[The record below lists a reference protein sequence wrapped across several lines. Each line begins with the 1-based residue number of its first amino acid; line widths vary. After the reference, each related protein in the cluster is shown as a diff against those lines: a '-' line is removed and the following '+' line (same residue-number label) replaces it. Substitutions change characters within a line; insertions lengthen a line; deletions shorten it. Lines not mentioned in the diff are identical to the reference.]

1 MEQTVA
7 NSIFIP
13 SGKGTKALNGAES
26 TPDPQLIT
34 RRSKVQILP
43 PQPEKTPDFF
53 RNQAFF
59 YLKNYLF
66 FEADAY
72 PLLM

>member
-1 MEQTVA
+1 MEQSVS

-26 TPDPQLIT
+26 TSRPHLIT

-43 PQPEKTPDFF
+43 PQPEKEARKHCFLASFLRFLGD
-53 RNQAFF
+53 
-59 YLKNYLF
+59 LCLF
-66 FEADAY
+66 
-72 PLLM
+72 L